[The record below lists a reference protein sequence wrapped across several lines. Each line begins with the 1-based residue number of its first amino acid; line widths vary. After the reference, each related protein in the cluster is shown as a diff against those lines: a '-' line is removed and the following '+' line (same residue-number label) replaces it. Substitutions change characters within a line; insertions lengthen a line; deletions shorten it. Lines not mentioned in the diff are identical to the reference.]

1 MSNEVTLKQIVD
13 DVTHRLAGI
22 YGQRE
27 AQWMVR
33 IILENVKGYSPVDV
47 VLHRDEVLSDFI
59 VGKIEN
65 VTNRLLK
72 NEPIQYIFGS
82 ARFYGNSFKVT
93 PATLIPRP
101 ETEELVALI
110 DKENRETDLRVLDVG
125 TGSGC
130 IAITL
135 ARVLRFPI
143 VDAIDIS
150 EDALAVAQEN
160 AQSLRVNV
168 NFKKGDALA
177 MEMPKTPIYDIIV
190 SNPPYIADKE
200 REDMSQNVLQYEPHT
215 ALFVPDN
222 DPLRFYRAI
231 GDYGTKALKGGGRLY
246 FEINPLYVEEMRAM
260 LDAMG
265 YKEIRV
271 VRDLPGKERMMVA
284 IKP

>member
-1 MSNEVTLKQIVD
+1 MGNEVTLKQIVD

-33 IILENVKGYSPVDV
+33 IIMENIKGYSPVDV

-59 VGKIEN
+59 VGKIED

-82 ARFYGNSFKVT
+82 ARFYGNSLKVT
-93 PATLIPRP
+93 HATLIPRP

-168 NFKKGDALA
+168 NFKRGDALA
-177 MEMPKTPIYDIIV
+177 MEKPKTPIYDIIV

-231 GDYGTKALKGGGRLY
+231 GDYGTMALKGGGRLY

-284 IKP
+284 VKP

>member
-1 MSNEVTLKQIVD
+1 MGNEVTLKQIVD

-47 VLHRDEVLSDFI
+47 VLHREEVLSDFI
-59 VGKIEN
+59 VGKIED

-82 ARFYGNSFKVT
+82 ARFYGNSLKVT
-93 PATLIPRP
+93 HATLIPRP

-130 IAITL
+130 IAVTL

-177 MEMPKTPIYDIIV
+177 MEKPKTPIYDIIV

-222 DPLRFYRAI
+222 DSLRFYRAI
-231 GDYGTKALKGGGRLY
+231 GDSSTKALKGGGRLY

-265 YKEIRV
+265 YKEIRA

-284 IKP
+284 VKP

>member
-1 MSNEVTLKQIVD
+1 
-13 DVTHRLAGI
+13 
-22 YGQRE
+22 
-27 AQWMVR
+27 
-33 IILENVKGYSPVDV
+33 
-47 VLHRDEVLSDFI
+47 
-59 VGKIEN
+59 
-65 VTNRLLK
+65 LK

-82 ARFYGNSFKVT
+82 ARFYGNSLKVT
-93 PATLIPRP
+93 HATLIPRP

-284 IKP
+284 VKP

>member
-1 MSNEVTLKQIVD
+1 MGNEITLAQIID
-13 DVTHRLAGI
+13 DVMSRLTPL

-27 AQWMVR
+27 AKWMVR
-33 IILENVKGYSPVDV
+33 IIMENIKEYSPVDV
-47 VLHRDEVLSDFI
+47 VLHRDDVQSEYI
-59 VGKIEN
+59 INKIDS
-65 VTNRLLK
+65 VVSRLLK
-72 NEPIQYIFGS
+72 NEPIQYIFGK

-110 DKENRETDLRVLDVG
+110 DKENRDADLRVLDVG

-150 EDALAVAQEN
+150 DDALVVAKEN
-160 AQSLRVNV
+160 SQTLRVKV
-168 NFKKGDALA
+168 NFNKSDALA
-177 MEMPKTPIYDIIV
+177 MEKPKTPIYDIIV

-200 REDMSQNVLQYEPHT
+200 RAEISQNVLRYEPHL
-215 ALFVPDN
+215 ALFVPDD

-231 GDYGTKALKGGGRLY
+231 GEYGIKALKKGGRLY
-246 FEINPLYVEEMRAM
+246 FEINPLFVEEMRVM
-260 LDAMG
+260 LETMG
-265 YKEIRV
+265 YVNIRV
-271 VRDLPGKERMMVA
+271 IRDLPGKDRIVA
-284 IKP
+284 ALKV

>member
-1 MSNEVTLKQIVD
+1 MGNEVTLKQIVD

-59 VGKIEN
+59 VGKIED

-82 ARFYGNSFKVT
+82 ARFYGNSLKVT
-93 PATLIPRP
+93 HATLIPRP

-130 IAITL
+130 IAVTL

-177 MEMPKTPIYDIIV
+177 MEKPKTPIYDIIV

-265 YKEIRV
+265 YKEIRA

-284 IKP
+284 VKP

>member
-1 MSNEVTLKQIVD
+1 MGNEVTLKQIVD

-59 VGKIEN
+59 VGKIED

-271 VRDLPGKERMMVA
+271 VRDLPGKERMIVA
-284 IKP
+284 VKP

>member
-1 MSNEVTLKQIVD
+1 MGNEVTLKQIVD

-59 VGKIEN
+59 VGKIED

-82 ARFYGNSFKVT
+82 ARFYGNSLKVT
-93 PATLIPRP
+93 HATLIPRP

-130 IAITL
+130 IAVTL

-177 MEMPKTPIYDIIV
+177 MEKPKTPIYDIIV

-222 DPLRFYRAI
+222 DPLRFYQAI

-265 YKEIRV
+265 YKEIRA

-284 IKP
+284 VKP

>member
-1 MSNEVTLKQIVD
+1 MGNEVTLKQIVD

-47 VLHRDEVLSDFI
+47 VLHREEVLSDFI
-59 VGKIEN
+59 VGKIED

-93 PATLIPRP
+93 SATLIPRP

-130 IAITL
+130 IAVTL

-177 MEMPKTPIYDIIV
+177 MEKPKTPIYDIIV

-265 YKEIRV
+265 YKEIRA

-284 IKP
+284 VKP

>member
-1 MSNEVTLKQIVD
+1 MGNEVTLKQIVD

-59 VGKIEN
+59 VGKIED

-82 ARFYGNSFKVT
+82 ARFYGNSLKVT
-93 PATLIPRP
+93 HATLIPRP

-130 IAITL
+130 IAVTL

-177 MEMPKTPIYDIIV
+177 MEKPKTPIYDIIV

-222 DPLRFYRAI
+222 DSLRFYRAI

-265 YKEIRV
+265 YKEIRA

-284 IKP
+284 VKP

>member
-1 MSNEVTLKQIVD
+1 MGNEVTLKQIVD

-47 VLHRDEVLSDFI
+47 VLHREEVLSDFI
-59 VGKIEN
+59 VGKIED

-82 ARFYGNSFKVT
+82 ARFYGNSLKVT
-93 PATLIPRP
+93 HATLIPRP

-130 IAITL
+130 IAVTL

-177 MEMPKTPIYDIIV
+177 MEKPKTPIYDIIV

-265 YKEIRV
+265 YKEIRA

-284 IKP
+284 VKP

>member
-1 MSNEVTLKQIVD
+1 MGNDVTLKQIVD
-13 DVTHRLAGI
+13 VVTHRLAGI

-33 IILENVKGYSPVDV
+33 IILENVNGYSPVDV
-47 VLHRDEVLSDFI
+47 VLHREEVLSDFI
-59 VGKIEN
+59 VGKIED

-93 PATLIPRP
+93 SATLIPRP

-110 DKENRETDLRVLDVG
+110 DKENRDTDLRVLDVG

-130 IAITL
+130 IAVTL

-143 VDAIDIS
+143 VEAIDIS

-160 AQSLRVNV
+160 AQSLRVKV

-177 MEMPKTPIYDIIV
+177 MEKPKTPIYDIIV

-200 REDMSQNVLQYEPHT
+200 REDMSQNVLQYEPHS
-215 ALFVPDN
+215 ALFVSDN
-222 DPLRFYRAI
+222 DPLCFYRAI
-231 GDYGTKALKGGGRLY
+231 GDYGTKALKSGGRLY

-271 VRDLPGKERMMVA
+271 VRDLPGKERIMAAV
-284 IKP
+284 KP